1 MKRSILVTA
10 DLQQRLISPPH
21 RRHFNEEKLSKLA
34 CAAIRAALDA
44 ADARRLLDLRDGKSK
59 STATR

>member
-34 CAAIRAALDA
+34 CAAIHA